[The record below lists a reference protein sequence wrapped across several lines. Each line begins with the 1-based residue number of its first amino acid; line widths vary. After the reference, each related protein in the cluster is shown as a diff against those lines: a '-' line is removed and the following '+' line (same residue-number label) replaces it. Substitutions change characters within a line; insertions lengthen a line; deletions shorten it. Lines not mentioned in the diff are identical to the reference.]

1 MDDSTTRLTPR
12 DRILAAAWAALIV
25 GVISLVL
32 FLLFW
37 PILIERHSSAPT
49 IRLGVACS
57 HMAARMRQQPTSV
70 ASADITQ
77 AVAHPECWSE
87 QANTRP
93 VVVGAP
99 AQR

>member
-1 MDDSTTRLTPR
+1 MEHSTTRLTRR
-12 DRILAAAWAALIV
+12 DRLLAAAWAVRIV

-37 PILIERHSSAPT
+37 PILVERHSSAPT
-49 IRLGVACS
+49 VRLGVACS
-57 HMAARMRQQPTSV
+57 NMAARMRQQPSA

-77 AVAHPECWSE
+77 VVAHPECWSE

-93 VVVGAP
+93 VAVGPP
-99 AQR
+99 AQP